1 MPSLAHFLTPRVV
14 AALVDPAPSNSS
26 GAVFRVDKFVVP
38 AAALEVFLTRLRQ
51 VHALLVELPG
61 SLQRHILTQTGGPGE
76 FNVVT
81 LLEWADAGA
90 MAAAQEIV
98 QKSFAAEGYDP
109 QKMLVELGIRAD
121 QGFYRKA

>member
-14 AALVDPAPSNSS
+14 AALVDPAPSSSS

-38 AAALEVFLTRLRQ
+38 VAALEVFLTRLRQ

-81 LLEWADAGA
+81 LLEWSDAGA